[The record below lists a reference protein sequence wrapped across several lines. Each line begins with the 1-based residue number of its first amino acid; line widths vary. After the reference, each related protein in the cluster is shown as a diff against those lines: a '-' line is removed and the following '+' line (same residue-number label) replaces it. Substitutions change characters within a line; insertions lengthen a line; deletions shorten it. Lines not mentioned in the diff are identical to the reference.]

1 VNLTKANVSLSP
13 ISWASHHIEKLQR
26 GEEVSFRPRGHSMS
40 GKIESGQLCTVIPV
54 DVASLKVGDVVLCK
68 VRGRDNAL
76 DLVSG
81 L

>member
-1 VNLTKANVSLSP
+1 
-13 ISWASHHIEKLQR
+13 
-26 GEEVSFRPRGHSMS
+26 MS
-40 GKIESGQLCTVIPV
+40 GKIESGQLGTVIPI